1 MGAHQ
6 PQKVDHNA
14 AHRKGKGQPAVLRD
28 RLCLRPVRS
37 RGDQIPRRQPDAD
50 VGGHAQQH
58 GKPRQGQAQ
67 KGQPLVA
74 ACITEQ
80 SRHIIPFLFFHKNN
94 LLIES

>member
-1 MGAHQ
+1 MGTHQ

-14 AHRKGKGQPAVLRD
+14 AHRKGEGQPSVLRD
-28 RLCLRPVRS
+28 RLRLGPVR
-37 RGDQIPRRQPDAD
+37 RHGDQIPRRQPDAD

-58 GKPRQGQAQ
+58 GDPRQGQAQ

-74 ACITEQ
+74 ARIMEQ
-80 SRHIIPFLFFHKNN
+80 SRHIVLFSFFHKNN